1 MNILIA
7 DDEKPFLRFL
17 DRGLRAEGYEC
28 SLVHE
33 LHEILPFIKKH
44 SPQIMVLDRMFG
56 PEDSLTLVELIK
68 EQPSP
73 PMILMLSAL
82 DEVSERVRG
91 LQKGADDYLCKPFDF
106 DELLARI
113 TALRRQLGTR
123 DQMQQNSYS
132 YGGLELVLEERIAR
146 LNGEELTLTRIEY
159 ELLLYLTRNRK
170 KVLSR
175 ERILSRVWQT
185 DRDPQT
191 NIVDVYIS
199 RLRRKLESDPTVI
212 IQTLRGAG
220 YRLSV
225 SQQDSV
231 LQQDS

>member
-1 MNILIA
+1 MDLLLA
-7 DDEKPFLRFL
+7 DDEKPLLKFLE
-17 DRGLRAEGYEC
+17 RGLRAEGYEC
-28 SLVHE
+28 TTITE
-33 LHEILPFIKKH
+33 LHEVLPYIKKH
-44 SPQIMVLDRMFG
+44 LPPIVVLDRLFG
-56 PEDSLTLVELIK
+56 SDDSLTIVESIK
-68 EQPSP
+68 ELPSP
-73 PMILMLSAL
+73 PMILMLTAL

-123 DQMQQNSYS
+123 EQTPQNSLI

-146 LNGEELTLTRIEY
+146 LNGEEMELTKIEY
-159 ELLLYLTRNRK
+159 ELLLYLARNAK

-185 DRDPQT
+185 YSDPQT

-199 RLRRKLESDPTVI
+199 RLRRKLDSDPEIT

-220 YRLSV
+220 YRLSL
-225 SQQDSV
+225 SQQDS
-231 LQQDS
+231 

>member
-17 DRGLRAEGYEC
+17 DRALRAEGYQC
-28 SLVHE
+28 ALVHE
-33 LHEILPFIKKH
+33 LHEILPYVKKNA
-44 SPQIMVLDRMFG
+44 PQIMVLDRRFG
-56 PEDSLTLVELIK
+56 SEDSLTLVELIK

-91 LQKGADDYLCKPFDF
+91 LQKGADDYLCKPFDV

-123 DQMQQNSYS
+123 DQTTQNILLF
-132 YGGLELVLEERIAR
+132 GGLELVLEERIAR
-146 LNGEELTLTRIEY
+146 LNGEELVLTRIEY

-199 RLRRKLESDPTVI
+199 RLRRKLDKDPKIT

-220 YRLSV
+220 YRLNS
-225 SQQDSV
+225 SQQDS
-231 LQQDS
+231 